1 MPSPPLPRLLAVW
14 MKPHGLFGYTSL
26 LSHTSVEEE
35 GDEYETFC
43 FITDYGNCR
52 TRWRAE

>member
-1 MPSPPLPRLLAVW
+1 MVQ
-14 MKPHGLFGYTSL
+14 
-26 LSHTSVEEE
+26 TSVEEE